1 MEVLPDG
8 TVMFLDGLNDGV
20 CLINRAEGLKRSRAN
35 FMRMQKKQK
44 MCERWWK
51 AHQGRGT

>member
-1 MEVLPDG
+1 MVVLPDG